1 MADTGQRRGGGW
13 PSAGPGRPTG
23 GTDPDVGPEAWGGS
37 QEEQVPEAEA
47 PAHGGLSHTFRGG
60 VAGAQGGLA
69 VLSGTWGWGE
79 GGCAF
84 LLRSRGPGQRGR
96 GGLASCDGPAA
107 ERGPGPRSSEGLFR
121 PRGRR
126 PAGERVALHPPPCGR
141 ALTTYVTSQR
151 WHLGHRPHTG
161 LSLQVPPHWS
171 SLRLPRLRRRPR
183 RSRPAGQG
191 AQVPGRGVWVWPGAH
206 RPPCLWAPSPL
217 TPGIW
222 EGDCGTDARG
232 PPPPLPAQHEMRP
245 PHRSPGAAR
254 SSGAQG
260 TGARAPGSPPLMMAA
275 AAVISL
281 ARSLTPW

>member
-1 MADTGQRRGGGW
+1 MPSCCGHGGRGSGVGGVSPPAMDPP
-13 PSAGPGRPTG
+13 PSAGL
-23 GTDPDVGPEAWGGS
+23 A
-37 QEEQVPEAEA
+37 
-47 PAHGGLSHTFRGG
+47 RG
-60 VAGAQGGLA
+60 
-69 VLSGTWGWGE
+69 
-79 GGCAF
+79 
-84 LLRSRGPGQRGR
+84 
-96 GGLASCDGPAA
+96 
-107 ERGPGPRSSEGLFR
+107 SEGLFR

-126 PAGERVALHPPPCGR
+126 PAGERVTLRPPPCGC

-232 PPPPLPAQHEMRP
+232 PPPPPLPAQHEVRP